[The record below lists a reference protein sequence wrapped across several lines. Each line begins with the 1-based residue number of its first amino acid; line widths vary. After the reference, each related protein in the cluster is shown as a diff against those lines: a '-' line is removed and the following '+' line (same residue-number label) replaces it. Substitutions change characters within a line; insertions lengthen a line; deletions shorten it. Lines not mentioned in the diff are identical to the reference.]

1 MRKVYKDPKE
11 LAMCLKD
18 LVDFYLDNVMTYEN
32 LEEKIIILI
41 NSNEDRV
48 YKDGNISLKI
58 SNIIGSSRVEIIN
71 KVYLEK
77 CNK

>member
-11 LAMCLKD
+11 LAMSLKD
-18 LVDFYLDNVMTYEN
+18 LVDFYLDNIMTYEE
-32 LEEKIIILI
+32 LEEKVSILI

-48 YKDGNISLKI
+48 YKDGRISLKV
-58 SNIIGSSRVEIIN
+58 SNTLGSQRVEIVN
-71 KVYLEK
+71 KIYSEK